1 MKFLSIALFVCL
13 ASAWAQTPLP
23 NLPDETVIATFD
35 DGVTMTM
42 GEFKRIYV
50 VLPPETQKQAMQN
63 RQSFLQ
69 QWALMRKLAKM
80 AQDDKLDQLSPSKE
94 SLEYYRLAILSQAK
108 MDDAAIHTA
117 VLPSQVSEY
126 YESHKDRYRQVRV
139 KAIYIGLGGRKIS
152 DAEAKAKATRIAAQ
166 ARAGAD
172 FTKLV
177 RENSDD
183 ETSKAKDGEFVTL
196 RANDNIPD
204 AVRAAIFKLNR
215 GEISDPVAQPNG
227 YYIFR
232 AEEISFR
239 PYEDVRDDIFTELK
253 QQNYAEWV
261 EKTKRAASVAYNS
274 LEFVGAVPLNTMQR
288 K

>member
-1 MKFLSIALFVCL
+1 MKFYSIALFVCL
-13 ASAWAQTPLP
+13 ASAAAQTPLP

-139 KAIYIGLGGRKIS
+139 KAIYVGLGGRKIS

-183 ETSKAKDGEFVTL
+183 ETSKAKDGEFVTI